1 MYCQI
6 FLLFA
11 IINIFSMKTTFEKTK
26 PHLFEVK
33 TNNKELKVIPFSDV
47 HFDSKKCDRAMLKK
61 HLDMLE
67 KEDAYCWFNGDFFDV
82 MGCNR
87 DPRSGKEDIRP
98 EYNVKNYLDAV
109 IVDAEKFLRP
119 YKDRILFMSDGN
131 HETNIL
137 NRQETNVLD
146 RLCAMLGV
154 ERMGYSG
161 FIRVNLAKV
170 KYSKLI
176 HFHHGF
182 GGNAPRSK
190 GIMRVDIDAAKYP
203 DADVIV
209 RGHTHQ
215 KWAIPSLSRR
225 LTSRGEFIKKTQYH
239 FQLGSYKDGY
249 GKGIRGWEVE
259 KEFSDTPL
267 GSFLLNLS
275 YQKIEYQE
283 LI

>member
-1 MYCQI
+1 
-6 FLLFA
+6 
-11 IINIFSMKTTFEKTK
+11 
-26 PHLFEVK
+26 
-33 TNNKELKVIPFSDV
+33 
-47 HFDSKKCDRAMLKK
+47 
-61 HLDMLE
+61 MLE
-67 KEDAYCWFNGDFFDV
+67 DENAYCWFNGDFFDV

-109 IVDAEKFLRP
+109 ILDAAKFLEP
-119 YKDRILFMSDGN
+119 YKHRIMFFSDGN

-146 RLCAMLGV
+146 RLAAMLGV
-154 ERMGYSG
+154 KRMGYSG
-161 FIRVNLAKV
+161 FIKV
-170 KYSKLI
+170 KLLKKGKTVDYSKLI

-190 GIMRVDIDAAKYP
+190 GIMRVDIDGAKYP
-203 DADVIV
+203 DADIVV

-215 KWAIPSLSRR
+215 KWAIPLLSRR
-225 LTSRGEFIKKTQYH
+225 LTNRGEFIKKTQYH

-249 GKGIRGWEVE
+249 GKGVRGWEVE

-267 GSFLLNLS
+267 GSFIFDIS
-275 YQKIEYQE
+275 RTKIDYKE
-283 LI
+283 LV